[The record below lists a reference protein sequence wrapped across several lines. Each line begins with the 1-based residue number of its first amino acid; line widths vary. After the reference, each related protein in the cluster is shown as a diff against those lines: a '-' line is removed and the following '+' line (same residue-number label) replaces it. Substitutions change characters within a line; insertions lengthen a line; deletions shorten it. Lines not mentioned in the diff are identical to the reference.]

1 MTKTKNTLILVFLV
15 LAAVVLSALIG
26 TLTQNVEFLKWLTW
40 GESVGFDTVNL
51 NLAIISL
58 SFSFKMQVNVL
69 QVILIAAA
77 LLLYKKIKCR
87 GGK

>member
-1 MTKTKNTLILVFLV
+1 MTKAKNTLILVFLV

-40 GESVGFDTVNL
+40 GESVGFDAVNL
-51 NLAIISL
+51 DLAIINL

-77 LLLYKKIKCR
+77 LLLYKKIK
-87 GGK
+87 